1 MSLLSAHGVPM
12 LTDHGYH
19 PMLASWTLGVL
30 GGSSAAF
37 VVNSALLLAAAVLS
51 ITIDERRLVPQLV
64 PVAGGR

>member
-1 MSLLSAHGVPM
+1 M

-37 VVNSALLLAAAVLS
+37 GIVLG
-51 ITIDERRLVPQLV
+51 
-64 PVAGGR
+64 A

>member
-1 MSLLSAHGVPM
+1 MSGALYETTG
-12 LTDHGYH
+12 GY
-19 PMLASWTLGVL
+19 G
-30 GGSSAAF
+30 AAF